1 MTAESIRNIA
11 IIAHVDHGK
20 TTLVDQLFRQS
31 GLFRENQA
39 VEDRL
44 MDSMDL
50 ERERGITISAKNC
63 AVRWGDVKINILDTP
78 GHADFG
84 GEVERALQMVDGAVL
99 LVDSAEGPMP
109 QTRFVLS
116 KALKKKMS
124 IIVVINKMDRKDARV
139 DEVLNEIYDLFI
151 DLGAD
156 EDQID
161 FPVLYAIGREGIASL
176 SREEQGESL
185 APLFE
190 CIVKTIPEPTVV
202 SEKAFSMQVL
212 NVSHSEYLGRLSIGQ
227 VISGTLHIRDPLV
240 CIKRENKRVPLKLSK
255 MQVYQ
260 GVTCEEVDTI
270 HAGEIAIL
278 AGAEI
283 AEIGDT
289 IAATSVTTALPRIEV
304 EEPTISMVFMTNT
317 SPLSGTEGKLV
328 QPQKIWDRLVKET
341 QHNVAMRVEK
351 TGSTDSFIVK
361 GRGEFQMAILIET
374 MRREGFEL
382 AVGRPQ
388 VILKEENGE
397 TLEPIEELFID
408 CPEEF
413 IGAIT
418 EKLAQRKGRMLNMVN
433 NGFGR
438 VRLTFSIPSRGL
450 IGYRNEF
457 LTDTKGTGIL
467 SSILLGYEPHRGQI
481 KSRLTGSLV
490 SDREGSAI
498 PYALFNLEPRGKLF
512 ISPGSPVY
520 GGMVMGEHNRDNDLF
535 VNPTKTKKLTNVRA
549 SGRDD
554 NVILT
559 PVTPLTLEQSID
571 FIRDDEIVEVT
582 PNSIRMR
589 KRDLK
594 KRI

>member
-1 MTAESIRNIA
+1 MQAQTIRNIA

-31 GLFRENQA
+31 GLFRANQE
-39 VEDRL
+39 VSDRV

-50 ERERGITISAKNC
+50 ERERGITIAAKNC
-63 AVRWGDVKINILDTP
+63 AVRWGDIKINILDTP

-99 LVDSAEGPMP
+99 LVDAAEGPMP

-116 KALKKKMS
+116 KALKKS
-124 IIVVINKMDRKDARV
+124 LPIVVVINKIDRKDARI

-151 DLGAD
+151 DLGAN

-161 FPVLYAIGREGIASL
+161 FPVLYAIGRDGVASRDRNAIGTDL
-176 SREEQGESL
+176 SQ
-185 APLFE
+185 LFE
-190 CIVKTIPEPTVV
+190 VIISTIPAPEV
-202 SEKAFSMQVL
+202 SSDSSFRMQVL
-212 NVSHSEYLGRLSIGQ
+212 NIAHSEYLGRLSIGKVQ
-227 VISGTLHIRDPLV
+227 SGNVNVRDSLV
-240 CIKRENKRVPLKLSK
+240 CIKKGEKRISLKLSK
-255 MQVYQ
+255 LQVYQ
-260 GVTCEEVDTI
+260 GVTCEEVTSI
-270 HAGEIAIL
+270 PAGEIAIL
-278 AGAEI
+278 AGAEV

-289 IAATSVTTALPRIEV
+289 IATTDVQTALPRIEV

-328 QPQKIWDRLVKET
+328 QPQKIWDRLLKEA
-341 QHNVAMRVEK
+341 QHNVAIRVEQ
-351 TGSTDSFIVK
+351 TASTDSFLVK

-388 VILKEENGE
+388 VILKEVDGE
-397 TLEPIEELFID
+397 VLEPIEELVID

-413 IGAIT
+413 IGVIT
-418 EKLAQRKGRMLNMVN
+418 EKLSYRKGRMLNMIN

-438 VRLTFSIPSRGL
+438 VRLIFSIPSRGI

-457 LTDTKGTGIL
+457 LTDTRGTGIL
-467 SSILLGYEPHRGQI
+467 SSILLGYEPHRGDI

-490 SDREGSAI
+490 SDRDGSAV
-498 PYALFNLEPRGKLF
+498 PYALFNLEPRGRLF
-512 ISPGSPVY
+512 LSPGNPVY
-520 GGMVMGEHNRDNDLF
+520 GGMVIGEHNRDNDLF
-535 VNPTKTKKLTNVRA
+535 VNPTKTKKLTNIRA
-549 SGRDD
+549 AGKDD

-559 PVTPLTLEQSID
+559 PVTPLTLEQSLD
-571 FIRDDEIVEVT
+571 FIRDDEVVEVT
-582 PNSIRMR
+582 PLSIRMR

-594 KRI
+594 KRQ